1 MAGVELSA
9 CIINSVLEG
18 KVTVG
23 SKSLVTNCCIDGDVH
38 IKNESFISGLIITDA
53 EKVLII
59 PPLLSLVTNC
69 CIDGYVHIKN
79 ESFIS
84 GLIITDAEK
93 VLIIPHPPLQNR
105 VSGEWGILFSYCS
118 SICLSVFRSV

>member
-1 MAGVELSA
+1 MAGVESSA
-9 CIINSVLEG
+9 SIINSVLEG

-59 PPLLSLVTNC
+59 PPPLSLVTNC
-69 CIDGYVHIKN
+69 CLEMGM
-79 ESFIS
+79 SIS
-84 GLIITDAEK
+84 RMSHLY
-93 VLIIPHPPLQNR
+93 L
-105 VSGEWGILFSYCS
+105 VSS
-118 SICLSVFRSV
+118 